1 MPPIH
6 RLQGDRR
13 HGRRA
18 ARRDRQDP
26 APACPRRRRA
36 GRPDPRTPRTQ
47 LLAPRRVAWSSGIS
61 RAPGFKSCSRL
72 GKQRREHDL
81 DRACLMA
88 TRRGR
93 SAQRVRPNRPEPADR
108 RVERVGFG
116 KPPWWPCSSRATRW
130 AHHSRVIAVGPH
142 RPVDA
147 SGSQR
152 RRSALDQN
160 PRSWDRASVHGP
172 PERCADHE
180 QYHAGTQKWAYQGAA
195 ALQRRG
201 GIPAWGSRAL
211 VAGSVGHVRQVIG
224 SQLGPT
230 LLLLGLGGLQRR
242 TLAFGRLKFSIPAV
256 PDKSEDRGH
265 GCDNAA
271 DYSDYRCNGRS
282 LDSRHRISLTDLS
295 LGICGSAQVEAAGRH
310 RQVAAR
316 KEA

>member
-116 KPPWWPCSSRATRW
+116 NRPGGRAVREQPGGLITRGSLQSARTDQWMPQAASEGDRLWIRTRDRGTAPQCMAHQSVAPITSSITQAPRSGATRE
-130 AHHSRVIAVGPH
+130 
-142 RPVDA
+142 
-147 SGSQR
+147 R
-152 RRSALDQN
+152 RRCS
-160 PRSWDRASVHGP
+160 GGEGYP
-172 PERCADHE
+172 PGD
-180 QYHAGTQKWAYQGAA
+180 
-195 ALQRRG
+195 
-201 GIPAWGSRAL
+201 P
-211 VAGSVGHVRQVIG
+211 
-224 SQLGPT
+224 
-230 LLLLGLGGLQRR
+230 
-242 TLAFGRLKFSIPAV
+242 
-256 PDKSEDRGH
+256 
-265 GCDNAA
+265 
-271 DYSDYRCNGRS
+271 GRS
-282 LDSRHRISLTDLS
+282 
-295 LGICGSAQVEAAGRH
+295 
-310 RQVAAR
+310 
-316 KEA
+316 